1 MVREIVT
8 LQAGQ
13 CGNQVGSAFWELCS
27 QEHGLDLNGAY
38 QGDDDAQLERIGVFF
53 KETSGGSYC
62 PQSINF
68 DLEPGVLDKI
78 KSGPTKNM
86 FSPNS
91 FIHGQS
97 GAGNN
102 WAKGHY
108 TEGAELIDEVMD
120 ATRKLAED
128 CSCLQGFQVCHSIG
142 GGTGSGMGTL
152 LISKVREEYPDRIMS
167 TYSVFPSPKVSDVV
181 VEPYN
186 SLLSIHQLIENAD
199 EVSVIDNEA
208 LYDIL
213 FRTMKIKTPQ
223 FKDLN
228 MLVAQTMAGTTA
240 CLRFPGQLNSDLR
253 KLGVNLI
260 PFPRLHFFIVGCAP
274 LTSSDASSF
283 VKIDVKQLVDQVFD
297 ANNMMA
303 ACDPRAGKYLTASAI
318 FRGDIASK
326 DVDEQSALTQQRNA
340 QFFAEWIPHNIKTS
354 ICNVPPLQKDAK
366 GNVIKGVKGCSLI
379 GNNTAIK
386 EIFDRINTQFG
397 AMFQRKAFLHW
408 YTGEGMDEM
417 EFTEAESNC
426 IDLIAE
432 YEQYFEA
439 TIQEEEEEFEE

>member
-8 LQAGQ
+8 IQGGQ
-13 CGNQVGSAFWELCS
+13 CGNQIGEAFWDIAS
-27 QEHGLDLNGAY
+27 QEHGLNPAGFYEGSSDM
-38 QGDDDAQLERIGVFF
+38 QLERIGVFF
-53 KETSGGSYC
+53 RETSAGGYS
-62 PQSINF
+62 PLSVNF
-68 DLEPGVLDKI
+68 DLEPGVIEKLKSGKI
-78 KSGPTKNM
+78 KDM
-86 FSPNS
+86 FSPTGFVNA
-91 FIHGQS
+91 QS

-108 TEGAELIDEVMD
+108 TEGAELIDQVMD
-120 ATRKLAED
+120 VTRKLAED
-128 CSCLQGFQVCHSIG
+128 CDTLQGFQVCHSIG

-208 LYDIL
+208 LYDIT
-213 FRTMKIKTPQ
+213 FRTLKLKTPQ

-228 MLVAQTMAGTTA
+228 ALIAKTMAGTTS

-260 PFPRLHFFIVGCAP
+260 PFPRLHFFIVGSAP
-274 LTSSDASSF
+274 LTSEDSSKF
-283 VKIDVKQLVDQVFD
+283 RKISAKDLTDQAFD

-303 ACDPRAGKYLTASAI
+303 ACDPRAGKYLTASII
-318 FRGDIASK
+318 FRGPIASK
-326 DVDEQSALTQQRNA
+326 DVDEQMLVVQNRNA
-340 QFFAEWIPHNIKTS
+340 AFFAEWIPHNIKSS
-354 ICNVPPLQKDAK
+354 ICNMPPLGEAS
-366 GNVIKGVKGCSLI
+366 GCSLI
-379 GNNTAIK
+379 GNNTAIQ
-386 EIFDRINTQFG
+386 EIFHRIQQQFS
-397 AMFQRKAFLHW
+397 AMFERKAFLHW

-417 EFTEAESNC
+417 EFTEAESNVV
-426 IDLIAE
+426 DLVAE
-432 YEQYFEA
+432 YQQYFEA
-439 TIQEEEEEFEE
+439 TVEAAE

>member
-1 MVREIVT
+1 M
-8 LQAGQ
+8 QAGQ
-13 CGNQVGSAFWELCS
+13 CGNQVGEAFWSTCAA
-27 QEHGLDLNGAY
+27 EHGLDKSGKY
-38 QGDDDAQLERIGVFF
+38 TGTDDHQLERIGVFF
-53 KETSGGSYC
+53 RETSNGGYS
-62 PQSINF
+62 PISINF
-68 DLEPGVLDKI
+68 DLEPGVLDKLKAGAI
-78 KSGPTKNM
+78 KEM
-86 FSPNS
+86 FSPSS
-91 FIHGQS
+91 FVHAQS

-108 TEGAELIDEVMD
+108 TEGAELIDQVMD
-120 ATRKLAED
+120 ATRKQAED
-128 CSCLQGFQVCHSIG
+128 CDLLQGFQVCHSIG

-167 TYSVFPSPKVSDVV
+167 TYSIFPSPKVSDVV

-213 FRTMKIKTPQ
+213 FRTLKIKTPQ

-228 MLVAQTMAGTTA
+228 TLIAKTMAGTTS

-274 LTSSDASSF
+274 LTSEDS
-283 VKIDVKQLVDQVFD
+283 KQFRKVSAKDLTEQAFD
-297 ANNMMA
+297 ARNMMA
-303 ACDPRAGKYLTASAI
+303 ACDPRAGKYLTASVI
-318 FRGDIASK
+318 FRGPISSK
-326 DVDEQSALTQQRNA
+326 DVDEQMLVTRNRNA
-340 QFFAEWIPHNIKTS
+340 AFFAEWIPHNIKSS
-354 ICNVPPLQKDAK
+354 ICNTPPLGEAS
-366 GNVIKGVKGCSLI
+366 GCSLI

-386 EIFDRINTQFG
+386 DIFQRIQEQFS
-397 AMFQRKAFLHW
+397 AMFERKAFLHW

-417 EFTEAESNC
+417 EFTEAESNV

-432 YEQYFEA
+432 YQQYFEA
-439 TIQEEEEEFEE
+439 TIDEDDGAQ